1 MTNSIDLSHNTKCS
15 YKNIGSEGC
24 GSGVDGF
31 GLSVF
36 VEL

>member
-15 YKNIGSEGC
+15 YKNISSDGC
-24 GSGVDGF
+24 GSGVVVF